1 MEADDRSREELVR
14 EVEALRREVEAL
26 KVAAR
31 RYHAIVGNSA
41 LSVQVCDAGGRVV
54 EVNQGFEKLWKLS
67 LEVVRDH
74 VILEDMQLEPS
85 GSLRGVRHAYA
96 TGEATRLPAI
106 RYDPR
111 HTEGVA
117 QGSAGW
123 VASSIYPVKN
133 EAGELLEAVVM
144 HYEIGELARS
154 EEELRAQNEALEAA
168 VAARTAELSAHLRLL
183 REQQQ
188 SIRELSTPVIRLW
201 EGILALPL
209 IGMIDSERAAQ
220 IMENLL
226 SAIVQQRA
234 SQVILDVT
242 GVPVIDADVASHLF
256 KSVGAAGLLG
266 VHCIVVGISPKM
278 AQTLVDLG
286 VDFSRVTTAP
296 SLQEGLRQ
304 ALTRRAE
311 RAATRGAKPQG

>member
-1 MEADDRSREELVR
+1 MGADDRSHEELVR
-14 EVEALRREVEAL
+14 ELEALRRQVEAL
-26 KVAAR
+26 KTAAR
-31 RYHAIVGNSA
+31 RYHAMVDNPA
-41 LSVQVCDAGGRVV
+41 LSVQVCDAKGRVV
-54 EVNQGFEKLWKLS
+54 EVNQGFERLWKLTID
-67 LEVVRDH
+67 VVRDH
-74 VILEDMQLEPS
+74 VILDDLQLEPS
-85 GSLRGVRHAYA
+85 GSLAGVRRAYA

-123 VASSIYPVKN
+123 VASSIYPVKD
-133 EAGELLEAVVM
+133 EAGELVEAVVM

-154 EEELRAQNEALEAA
+154 EEELRAQNEALEVA
-168 VAARTAELSAHLRLL
+168 VAERTAELSAHLRLL

-201 EGILALPL
+201 DGILALPL
-209 IGMIDSERAAQ
+209 IGMIDAERAAQ

-226 SAIVQQRA
+226 AAIVAQRA
-234 SQVILDVT
+234 AQAIIDVT
-242 GVPVIDADVASHLF
+242 GVPVIDTDVASHLF
-256 KSVGAAGLLG
+256 QTVRAAGLLG
-266 VHCIVVGISPKM
+266 VHCIMVGISPKM
-278 AQTLVDLG
+278 AQTLVELD

-304 ALTRRAE
+304 ALTRRSDA
-311 RAATRGAKPQG
+311 RVRVTRGR